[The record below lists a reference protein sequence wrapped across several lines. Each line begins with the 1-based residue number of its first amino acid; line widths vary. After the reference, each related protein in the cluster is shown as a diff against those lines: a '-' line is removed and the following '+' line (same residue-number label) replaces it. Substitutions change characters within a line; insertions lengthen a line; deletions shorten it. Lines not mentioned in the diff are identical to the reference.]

1 MIERL
6 SEWHN
11 YYNYFF
17 LFLLLL
23 IVILK
28 QINSHKFM
36 RLLSLGWSNLYIKEA
51 MNTPKKEYSFQIV
64 LLLLFFLMTLQFILL
79 INVGDNKNQTN
90 LPNQIL
96 NIQHFI
102 FFISLIC
109 LKYMMQLFVAYIFN
123 VKQTITKYLKL
134 KYNMLYYLS
143 IISYFPLL
151 FFYYAS
157 IKIQYIE
164 FFLLVIFIIYIL
176 KLLFYYSKL
185 RGHITNH
192 LYYFIL
198 YICTFEIIPLYLIF
212 RYIE

>member
-1 MIERL
+1 ML
-6 SEWHN
+6 
-11 YYNYFF
+11 
-17 LFLLLL
+17 
-23 IVILK
+23 
-28 QINSHKFM
+28 
-36 RLLSLGWSNLYIKEA
+36 LLSLGWSNLYIKEA
-51 MNTPKKEYSFQIV
+51 MNSPKKEYSFQIV
-64 LLLLFFLMTLQFILL
+64 LLLMFFLMTLQFILL
-79 INVGDNKNQTN
+79 INVGDNKIQTN
-90 LPNQIL
+90 LLNQVL
-96 NIQHFI
+96 NIKHFI
-102 FFISLIC
+102 FFISILC

-143 IISYFPLL
+143 IISYFPIL

-164 FFLLVIFIIYIL
+164 FYLLVIFIIYII

-198 YICTFEIIPLYLIF
+198 YICTFEILPLYLIF